1 MNITDDFSGN
11 NKELYVVS
19 GGNGNGKILSGG
31 GTLTRATTGFTFTGN
46 FTDYNYLAIG

>member
-1 MNITDDFSGN
+1 MNITDDFSGKK
-11 NKELYVVS
+11 KELDVIP

-31 GTLTRATTGFTFTGN
+31 GTLTRDSTGFTFTGN